1 MKNPAFDAGMV
12 FCLCMTAIHKCCDG
26 LPDAES
32 YKMGWGR
39 VACVNG
45 FTVRGDYKA

>member
-1 MKNPAFDAGMV
+1 
-12 FCLCMTAIHKCCDG
+12 MTAIHKCCDG

-45 FTVRGDYKA
+45 FTVRDDYKTCNCDDNCDGNPTII